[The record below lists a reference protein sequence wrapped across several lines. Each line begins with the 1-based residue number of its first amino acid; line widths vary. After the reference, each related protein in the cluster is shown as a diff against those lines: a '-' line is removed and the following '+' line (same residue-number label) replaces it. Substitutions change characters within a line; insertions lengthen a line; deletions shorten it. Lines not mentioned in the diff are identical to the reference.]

1 MLNINRGEEFVSV
14 ELYRGQ
20 GLLLRVH
27 MARMAS
33 RRSADKFVFLFFKW
47 QRSRCDSS
55 QKYPRLRPRQQ
66 PHANVLIRV
75 RMWQASLL
83 LTGARRV
90 WDSSLGGCSE
100 CCTWLNTWS
109 KWTTEFLG
117 LWDDGA
123 QAGKDN

>member
-1 MLNINRGEEFVSV
+1 MSV

-33 RRSADKFVFLFFKW
+33 RRSAGEFVFLKW

-55 QKYPRLRPRQQ
+55 QKCPRLCPRQQ
-66 PHANVLIRV
+66 PHAKVLIRV

-83 LTGARRV
+83 LTGAGRA
-90 WDSSLGGCSE
+90 WDSSLGGHRE
-100 CCTWLNTWS
+100 CCTRLNTWS
-109 KWTTEFLG
+109 KSTTEFLG
-117 LWDDGA
+117 PWDDGA